1 MVNYLACKTPV
12 SIFLLSLLLISGCS
26 NNDTRSNT
34 QSPSVNSPLSTR
46 FGVVQTHE
54 YLSITNT
61 EYVNGTDSNDGM
73 KMNVYTYE
81 LQSKTLNKM
90 TDLPYNSQYPLT
102 VVSLAEDTTYY
113 SGEGKNKGDELF
125 AYDMKTRQAKQ
136 LSSNLFAINA
146 IIPDA
151 TENTLMMAAVQK
163 GERPVK
169 VMFLDKATQKISIL
183 NEQDSDTTTWDISYD
198 PETEEAYA
206 IQYSEEEQYEQM
218 EKSNQTQKPM
228 VPPSHTIIEIN
239 PVTKQTRPIIT
250 LKDEQILTL
259 STRGNQMLI
268 ATAKHINK
276 LPIGYS
282 LVDLK
287 TGQRKELQLP
297 IKASSELFLDK
308 EGNGFYFLGEK
319 GNGNTERGIYHY
331 DMRTSEIETIFL
343 QKEGFINNF
352 TLISEPVSK

>member
-1 MVNYLACKTPV
+1 MQKSFVKNNF
-12 SIFLLSLLLISGCS
+12 FLILFVLLIINSGCI
-26 NNDTRSNT
+26 NDKTNVKE
-34 QSPSVNSPLSTR
+34 PSVDIKKTVAKNR
-46 FGVVQTHE
+46 E

-73 KMNVYTYE
+73 KMNVYTYD

-90 TDLPYNSQYPLT
+90 ADLPYNSQYPLT
-102 VVSLAEDTTYY
+102 VVSLAEDATYY

-125 AYDMKTRQAKQ
+125 AYDMKTRKAKQ

-146 IIPDA
+146 IIPDVS
-151 TENTLMMAAVQK
+151 ENTLMMAAVKK

-183 NEQDSDTTTWDISYD
+183 NEQDSDTTTWDIAYD
-198 PETEEAYA
+198 PETQKAYA
-206 IQYSEEEQYEQM
+206 IQYSEEEQYKQM

-228 VPPSHTIIEIN
+228 VPPSHTIIEIDPATN
-239 PVTKQTRPIIT
+239 QTRAIIK

-259 STRGNQMLI
+259 SARGNQLLI

-276 LPIGYS
+276 MPIGYS

-287 TGQRKELQLP
+287 TGQRKELHLP

-308 EGNGFYFLGEK
+308 NGNGFYFLGEK
-319 GNGNTERGIYHY
+319 GNGNTERGIYYY
-331 DMRTSEIETIFL
+331 DMKTDEMETVFL

-352 TLISEPVSK
+352 VLVSERNEK

>member
-1 MVNYLACKTPV
+1 MRIEYSKNYF
-12 SIFLLSLLLISGCS
+12 FLFLFVLLILISGCS
-26 NNDTRSNT
+26 NDATNVKK
-34 QSPSVNSPLSTR
+34 PSVDIKNTVSQSR
-46 FGVVQTHE
+46 E

-61 EYVNGTDSNDGM
+61 EYVNGTDPNDGM
-73 KMNVYTYE
+73 KMNVYTYD
-81 LQSKTLNKM
+81 LQSKALNKM

-113 SGEGKNKGDELF
+113 SGEGKSKGDELF
-125 AYDMKTRQAKQ
+125 AYDMKTQQVQQ
-136 LSSNLFAINA
+136 LSSNLFAINS
-146 IIPDA
+146 IIPDV

-183 NEQDSDTTTWDISYD
+183 NEQDSDTTTWDIAYD
-198 PETEEAYA
+198 PETEKGYA
-206 IQYSEEEQYEQM
+206 IQYSEDEQYEQM

-228 VPPSHTIIEIN
+228 VPPSHTIIEID
-239 PVTKQTRPIIT
+239 PVSKQTRAIIK

-259 STRGNQMLI
+259 SARGNQLLI
-268 ATAKHINK
+268 ATAKYINK
-276 LPIGYS
+276 MPIEYS

-287 TGQRKELQLP
+287 TGQRKELHLP

-308 EGNGFYFLGEK
+308 DGNGFYFLGEK
-319 GNGNTERGIYHY
+319 GNGNTERGIYYY
-331 DMRTSEIETIFL
+331 DMKTDKIETVFL

-352 TLISEPVSK
+352 TLVSELN

>member
-1 MVNYLACKTPV
+1 MRNRYILYPAILVLM
-12 SIFLLSLLLISGCS
+12 ISLILFSGCS
-26 NNDTRSNT
+26 SGERSIKVTPPAIKPGEAKTR
-34 QSPSVNSPLSTR
+34 
-46 FGVVQTHE
+46 E

-61 EYVNGTDSNDGM
+61 EYVNGTDSADGM
-73 KMNVYTYE
+73 KMNVYTYDLE
-81 LQSKTLNKM
+81 SKALNKM

-125 AYDMKTRQAKQ
+125 AYDMRTQQVQQ

-146 IIPDA
+146 IIPDV

-183 NEQDSDTTTWDISYD
+183 NEQDSDTTTWDIAYD
-198 PETEEAYA
+198 PETEKAYA

-228 VPPSHTIIEIN
+228 VPPSHTVLEID
-239 PVTKQTRPIIT
+239 PVTNHTRAIIK

-259 STRGNQMLI
+259 SARGDQLLI
-268 ATAKHINK
+268 ATAKHVNK
-276 LPIGYS
+276 MPIGYS

-287 TGQRKELQLP
+287 TGQRKELHLP

-308 EGNGFYFLGEK
+308 NGNGFYFLGEK
-319 GNGNTERGIYHY
+319 GNGDTGRGIYYY
-331 DMRTSEIETIFL
+331 DMKTDEIETVFL

-352 TLISEPVSK
+352 TLVSEPGKK

>member
-1 MVNYLACKTPV
+1 MQESFIKNKF
-12 SIFLLSLLLISGCS
+12 FLFLFVLLIIISGCS
-26 NNDTRSNT
+26 NETTKVRE
-34 QSPSVNSPLSTR
+34 PSVDIKKTVEKNR
-46 FGVVQTHE
+46 E

-61 EYVNGTDSNDGM
+61 EYVNGTDSTDGM
-73 KMNVYTYE
+73 KMNVYTYD
-81 LQSKTLNKM
+81 LQSKALNKM

-125 AYDMKTRQAKQ
+125 AYDMKTQQVQQ

-146 IIPDA
+146 IIPDV

-183 NEQDSDTTTWDISYD
+183 NEQDSDTTTWDIAYD
-198 PETEEAYA
+198 PETEKAYA

-228 VPPSHTIIEIN
+228 VPPSHTIIEID
-239 PVTKQTRPIIT
+239 PVTNQTRAIIK

-259 STRGNQMLI
+259 SARGNQLLI
-268 ATAKHINK
+268 ATAKYINK
-276 LPIGYS
+276 MPIGYS
-282 LVDLK
+282 LIDVK
-287 TGQRKELQLP
+287 TGQRKKLHLP

-308 EGNGFYFLGEK
+308 DGNGFYFLGEK
-319 GNGNTERGIYHY
+319 GNGSTERGIYYY
-331 DMRTSEIETIFL
+331 DMKTDEIETVFL

-352 TLISEPVSK
+352 ILVSELVKK

>member
-1 MVNYLACKTPV
+1 MIKHLTFKSILSILWLAI
-12 SIFLLSLLLISGCS
+12 IFLSGCT
-26 NNDTRSNT
+26 NNASHVID
-34 QSPSVNSPLSTR
+34 LSTDIKNT
-46 FGVVQTHE
+46 VEQTHE

-61 EYVNGTDSNDGM
+61 EYVNATDPNDGM
-73 KMNVYTYE
+73 SIKVYTYD
-81 LQSKTLNKM
+81 LHTKMLNKM

-102 VVSLAEDTTYY
+102 VVSLAENTIYY

-125 AYDMKTRQAKQ
+125 AYDMKTRKAKQ

-146 IIPDA
+146 MIPDV

-198 PETEEAYA
+198 PETEKAYA

-259 STRGNQMLI
+259 STRGNQLLV

-331 DMRTSEIETIFL
+331 DMRTSEIETVFL

-352 TLISEPVSK
+352 TLILEPVSK

>member
-1 MVNYLACKTPV
+1 MQEFFVKNNF
-12 SIFLLSLLLISGCS
+12 FLFLFVLLIIISGCS
-26 NNDTRSNT
+26 SDATKVGE
-34 QSPSVNSPLSTR
+34 PSVGIKKTDAQNR
-46 FGVVQTHE
+46 E

-61 EYVNGTDSNDGM
+61 EYVNGTDSADGM
-73 KMNVYTYE
+73 KMNVYTYDLE
-81 LQSKTLNKM
+81 SKALNKM

-125 AYDMKTRQAKQ
+125 AYDMRTQQVQQ

-146 IIPDA
+146 IIPDV

-183 NEQDSDTTTWDISYD
+183 NEQDSDTTTWDIAYD
-198 PETEEAYA
+198 PETEKAYA

-228 VPPSHTIIEIN
+228 VPPSHTIIEID
-239 PVTKQTRPIIT
+239 PVTNQTRAIIK

-259 STRGNQMLI
+259 SARENQLLI

-276 LPIGYS
+276 MPIGYS

-287 TGQRKELQLP
+287 TGQRKELHLP

-308 EGNGFYFLGEK
+308 DGNGFYFLGEK
-319 GNGNTERGIYHY
+319 GNGDTERGIYYY
-331 DMRTSEIETIFL
+331 DMKTDEIETVFL

-352 TLISEPVSK
+352 TLVSEPGKK